1 MSQYE
6 SNRNMMWLFATP
18 FMLKMYCDINNLKL
32 HEINIQYH
40 IIPTAIHIFI
50 YPFKY
55 TPIFYW
61 FTGVSWIML
70 LFFIKTLYIKRN
82 LTFTNIYLFIWT
94 IFMFLNLIDTF
105 QIIDNYSINIYYS
118 YADMIS
124 KMMTSI
130 IVNDYNEKELTQ
142 INSMDLQSVQFISYM
157 IKHITPFLI

>member
-1 MSQYE
+1 
-6 SNRNMMWLFATP
+6 
-18 FMLKMYCDINNLKL
+18 
-32 HEINIQYH
+32 
-40 IIPTAIHIFI
+40 
-50 YPFKY
+50 
-55 TPIFYW
+55 
-61 FTGVSWIML
+61 
-70 LFFIKTLYIKRN
+70 
-82 LTFTNIYLFIWT
+82 
-94 IFMFLNLIDTF
+94 MFLNLIDTF